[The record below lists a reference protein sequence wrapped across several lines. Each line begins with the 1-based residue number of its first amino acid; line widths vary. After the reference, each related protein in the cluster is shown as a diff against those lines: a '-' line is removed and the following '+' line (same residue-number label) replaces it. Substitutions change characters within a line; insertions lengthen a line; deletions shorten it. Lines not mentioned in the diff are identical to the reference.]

1 MVPLEQLDGIK
12 DIMGEE
18 ANVQYMFIV
27 CANVKLANGEGDLE
41 RYVECSHPSL
51 LQAIGA
57 TRHDTGRV
65 VLTHS
70 LTQTLYSVTKPE
82 VEMSVG
88 GSRYVCVCV
97 CVRVCICS
105 QLCGS
110 TCNYLWVP
118 CTIQLDVF
126 RANFTIILDC
136 SMKALLEAKP
146 VTKSDYI
153 SNLHHLIRAAVK
165 QYLKGKDMRMAAVML
180 SWVLYDC
187 CTHLCPLL
195 AVCRDPGKPFEA
207 WQKSEQGKP
216 AEQQRQ
222 KPAWWPS
229 EYGFGSKFL
238 NKANV
243 SELQKIRQCI
253 ASWAAQASITE
264 PQVRMRPRT

>member
-97 CVRVCICS
+97 SAVSCVGLPAIISGCH
-105 QLCGS
+105 
-110 TCNYLWVP
+110 VP
-118 CTIQLDVF
+118 SS
-126 RANFTIILDC
+126 
-136 SMKALLEAKP
+136 SMFSELTSP
-146 VTKSDYI
+146 
-153 SNLHHLIRAAVK
+153 
-165 QYLKGKDMRMAAVML
+165 L
-180 SWVLYDC
+180 SW
-187 CTHLCPLL
+187 
-195 AVCRDPGKPFEA
+195 
-207 WQKSEQGKP
+207 
-216 AEQQRQ
+216 
-222 KPAWWPS
+222 
-229 EYGFGSKFL
+229 
-238 NKANV
+238 
-243 SELQKIRQCI
+243 I
-253 ASWAAQASITE
+253 AA
-264 PQVRMRPRT
+264 

>member
-97 CVRVCICS
+97 CVCVSAVSSVGLPAIISGCH
-105 QLCGS
+105 
-110 TCNYLWVP
+110 VP
-118 CTIQLDVF
+118 SS
-126 RANFTIILDC
+126 
-136 SMKALLEAKP
+136 SMFFELTSP
-146 VTKSDYI
+146 
-153 SNLHHLIRAAVK
+153 
-165 QYLKGKDMRMAAVML
+165 L
-180 SWVLYDC
+180 SW
-187 CTHLCPLL
+187 
-195 AVCRDPGKPFEA
+195 
-207 WQKSEQGKP
+207 
-216 AEQQRQ
+216 
-222 KPAWWPS
+222 
-229 EYGFGSKFL
+229 
-238 NKANV
+238 
-243 SELQKIRQCI
+243 I
-253 ASWAAQASITE
+253 AA
-264 PQVRMRPRT
+264 

>member
-88 GSRYVCVCV
+88 GSRYVCVCA
-97 CVRVCICS
+97 CVYLQS
-105 QLCGS
+105 A
-110 TCNYLWVP
+110 LWVYL
-118 CTIQLDVF
+118 QL
-126 RANFTIILDC
+126 
-136 SMKALLEAKP
+136 SMGAM
-146 VTKSDYI
+146 Y
-153 SNLHHLIRAAVK
+153 H
-165 QYLKGKDMRMAAVML
+165 
-180 SWVLYDC
+180 
-187 CTHLCPLL
+187 
-195 AVCRDPGKPFEA
+195 
-207 WQKSEQGKP
+207 P
-216 AEQQRQ
+216 ARCF
-222 KPAWWPS
+222 S
-229 EYGFGSKFL
+229 S
-238 NKANV
+238 
-243 SELQKIRQCI
+243 
-253 ASWAAQASITE
+253 
-264 PQVRMRPRT
+264 

>member
-1 MVPLEQLDGIK
+1 
-12 DIMGEE
+12 
-18 ANVQYMFIV
+18 
-27 CANVKLANGEGDLE
+27 
-41 RYVECSHPSL
+41 
-51 LQAIGA
+51 
-57 TRHDTGRV
+57 
-65 VLTHS
+65 
-70 LTQTLYSVTKPE
+70 
-82 VEMSVG
+82 
-88 GSRYVCVCV
+88 
-97 CVRVCICS
+97 
-105 QLCGS
+105 
-110 TCNYLWVP
+110 
-118 CTIQLDVF
+118 
-126 RANFTIILDC
+126 
-136 SMKALLEAKP
+136 MKALLEAKP

-153 SNLHHLIRAAVK
+153 SNVHHLIRAAVK
-165 QYLKGKDMRMAAVML
+165 QDLKGKDMRMAAVML